1 MDKKRLL
8 AAGIFLIVATL
19 LGYALYRVFFAPK
32 TPTGQTGVTGTRP
45 PSTGGVFP
53 SAGQG
58 NTAGQATPPNT
69 GLPNTGSTTGGGRQ
83 TGGGTTNDQGGAN
96 TAPRVTQ
103 PINNRIVSADT
114 SPQGGMQFYNAQDGK
129 FYRLDSNGNP
139 VPLSDQV
146 FYNVNKVTWSPKKE
160 ESIIEYPDGSNI
172 YYNFNTKQQVTL
184 PKHWDEF
191 SFSPDGNKIAAK
203 SLSLSPENRWLLTA
217 APDGSSIKL
226 VEPMG
231 ENADKVIVDWSNNQ
245 QVVALSR
252 TGDPMGSD
260 RQQVLLVGLNKENF
274 RGLTVEGRGLE
285 TEWSPSGSKLLHSV
299 YSSTSDFKPQ
309 LWIINAAPDSVGE
322 NRRLLDVNTWA
333 SKCAMADDRF
343 VYCGV
348 PERLDTGSGFAP
360 DLANQTPDRLYKI
373 DTATGIK
380 TEIPLENNYTI
391 GSIKLDADGKNLY
404 FTDKNQAGLFKVTI

>member
-8 AAGIFLIVATL
+8 AAGIFLVISIL

-32 TPTGQTGVTGTRP
+32 TPTTRTGLTGARTTSTTGT
-45 PSTGGVFP
+45 FP
-53 SAGQG
+53 SVGQG
-58 NTAGQATPPNT
+58 NTTGRINQPNS
-69 GLPNTGSTTGGGRQ
+69 GLPTNGQTATGQNVTGGNNGITDGSTPQ
-83 TGGGTTNDQGGAN
+83 
-96 TAPRVTQ
+96 PRVTQ
-103 PINNRIVSADT
+103 PVTSRVIGTDVS
-114 SPQGGMQFYNAQDGK
+114 SQGGVQFYNAQDGR

-160 ESIIEYPDGSNI
+160 ETIIEYPDGSNI
-172 YYNFNTKQQVTL
+172 FYNFNTKQQVTL

-191 SFSPDGNKIAAK
+191 SFSPDGGKIAAK
-203 SLSLSPENRWLLTA
+203 SLSLAPENRWLLTA
-217 APDGSSIKL
+217 SPDGSNIKL

-252 TGDPMGSD
+252 TGEAMGSD

-285 TEWSPSGSKLLHSV
+285 TQWSPSGGKLLHSV
-299 YSSTSDFKPQ
+299 YNAANDFKPQ
-309 LWIINAAPDSVGE
+309 LWVVNASPDNVGE
-322 NRRLLDVNTWA
+322 NRRLLDVDTWA

-348 PERLDTGSGFAP
+348 PEKLDTGSGFAP
-360 DLANQTPDRLYKI
+360 DLANSTPDRLYKI

-380 TEIPLENNYTI
+380 TEIPLDNSHTI
-391 GSIKLDADGKNLY
+391 GSIKLDTDGKSLY
-404 FTDKNQAGLFKVTI
+404 FTDKNQDGLFKVTL

>member
-8 AAGIFLIVATL
+8 AAGIFLVVSIL

-32 TPTGQTGVTGTRP
+32 TPTTQTGLTGTRAT
-45 PSTGGVFP
+45 STVGSFP
-53 SAGQG
+53 SVGQG
-58 NTAGQATPPNT
+58 NTTGRVNQPNS
-69 GLPNTGSTTGGGRQ
+69 GLPTNGQTATGQGVTGGTSGVI
-83 TGGGTTNDQGGAN
+83 GGNLVQ
-96 TAPRVTQ
+96 PRVTQ
-103 PINNRIVSADT
+103 PVT
-114 SPQGGMQFYNAQDGK
+114 SRVVGAAVAGQGGMQFYNVQDGR
-129 FYRLDSNGNP
+129 FYRLDANGNP

-160 ESIIEYPDGSNI
+160 ETIIEYPDGSNI
-172 YYNFNTKQQVTL
+172 FYNFNTKQQVTL

-191 SFSPDGNKIAAK
+191 SFSPDGSKIAAK
-203 SLSLSPENRWLLTA
+203 SLSLAPENRWLLTA
-217 APDGSSIKL
+217 SPDGSNIKL

-252 TGDPMGSD
+252 TGEAMGSD
-260 RQQVLLVGLNKENF
+260 RQQILLVGLNKENF

-285 TEWSPSGSKLLHSV
+285 TQWSPTGSKLLHSV
-299 YSSTSDFKPQ
+299 YSSNSDFKPQ
-309 LWIINAAPDSVGE
+309 LWVVNASPDSVGE
-322 NRRLLDVNTWA
+322 NRRLLEVNTWA

-348 PERLDTGSGFAP
+348 PEKLDTGSGFAP
-360 DLANQTPDRLYKI
+360 DLANSTPDRLYKI

-380 TEIPLENNYTI
+380 TEIPLDNSHTI
-391 GSIKLDADGKNLY
+391 GSIKLDADGKSLY
-404 FTDKNQAGLFKVTI
+404 FTDKNQDGLFKVTL

>member
-8 AAGIFLIVATL
+8 AAGIFLVVAGL

-32 TPTGQTGVTGTRP
+32 TPAGQTGVTGTRP
-45 PSTGGVFP
+45 TSTGGIFP

-58 NTAGQATPPNT
+58 NTTGQTVPPNT
-69 GLPNTGSTTGGGRQ
+69 GLPNTGSTGGTGQ
-83 TGGGTTNDQGGAN
+83 TGGGTTNGQGGAGA
-96 TAPRVTQ
+96 TPRVTQ
-103 PINNRIVSADT
+103 PITSRIVSADI

-129 FYRLDSNGNP
+129 FYRLDANGNP

-160 ESIIEYPDGSNI
+160 ETIIEYPDGSNI

-203 SLSLSPENRWLLTA
+203 SLSLAPENRWLLTA

-231 ENADKVIVDWSNNQ
+231 ENADKVIVDWSSNE

-309 LWIINAAPDSVGE
+309 LWIVNATPDSVGE

-391 GSIKLDADGKNLY
+391 GSIKLDADGKSLY
-404 FTDKNQAGLFKVTI
+404 FTDKNQAGLFKVNI